1 MSRPASGD
9 TTFLTMNCSA
19 LSSLTRRVCI
29 AFLAIGTS
37 LPAVASDFFSTE
49 QPEERFTFGLRLG
62 VNSSNHT
69 MRKSAF
75 NVWNND
81 SWGAG
86 FTLGAVADLAIRDY
100 ISIQPGFFFD
110 YRAGK
115 FSRVSV
121 LYSTTGDPYDLVSVG
136 DSHSAFVTIPI
147 LASLH
152 LNITQDLR
160 WNIDAGPYLG
170 LRLGSSDDKQ
180 PVETDS
186 EGYILREVG
195 RHNADVGFKL
205 GTSLTLWSGW
215 SFGIH
220 YLAGLSSVW
229 DDGYGGRNKEWTF
242 TLGYD
247 F

>member
-1 MSRPASGD
+1 
-9 TTFLTMNCSA
+9 MNSSA
-19 LSSLTRRVCI
+19 LHTLGRRACIVLLT
-29 AFLAIGTS
+29 AGAS

-62 VNSSNHT
+62 VNTSNHT
-69 MRKSAF
+69 MRSSAF
-75 NVWNND
+75 NVWNTD

-110 YRAGK
+110 YRSGK

-121 LYSTTGDPYDLVSVG
+121 ATDLAGDPYDLVSVG

-152 LNITQDLR
+152 FSITPDLR

-170 LRLGSSDDKQ
+170 LRLGSSDNRQVIEAD
-180 PVETDS
+180 P
-186 EGYILREVG
+186 EGYVMREIG
-195 RHNADVGFKL
+195 RRNSDFGFKL
-205 GTSLTLWSGW
+205 GTSLTLWRTW

-220 YLAGLSSVW
+220 YLAGMSSVW
-229 DDGYGGRNKEWTF
+229 DDGYAGRNKEWTF